1 MKVVNRRDFAT
12 SIVLLT
18 VTTLLWR
25 ESYRIPKLVFTDVG
39 SAFFPRI
46 VIALVAVLSVVLMI
60 ESFLAKPTASKE
72 CKSKDS
78 AHDLLIRWS
87 TFGLVVVYVA
97 LLPVLGY
104 TWATLGVL
112 VSLMLLLGP
121 ITVKSVPVMLA
132 VTLVTTF
139 GVKYIFGSLL
149 KLFLP

>member
-1 MKVVNRRDFAT
+1 LKVNQRDFAT
-12 SIVLLT
+12 SVVLLI
-18 VTTLLWR
+18 VTALLWG

-46 VIALVAVLSVVLMI
+46 VIVLTAVMSVILMI
-60 ESFLAKPTASKE
+60 ESFRVKPTASKE
-72 CKSKDS
+72 CKSRDS

-87 TFGLVVVYVA
+87 TFGLVVAYVA

-104 TWATLGVL
+104 TWATIGFL

-121 ITVKSVPVMLA
+121 ITVKSVPVTLV

-139 GVKYIFGSLL
+139 GVKYVFGSLL